1 MFQSQPHR
9 RSRPPRTELDR
20 VQADEP
26 RYRIGFSPVAWAGIS
41 LFVILLTIFLI
52 LLIDGRRV
60 AHAAPAKGRPWAA
73 AQAAGDW
80 ATVRKLAKAEVDR
93 NPRDAEAQNAYG
105 LALFQTGALE
115 EAEGPLIAAES
126 LSPEI
131 ADYKVDLGELYA
143 RRGVTELAAGK
154 YREAVELDPSL
165 VDVRRRLAR
174 ALYTIGDYD
183 ASLEELKEI
192 TRLEPDNWDAYRLT
206 AAVAMGQR
214 QYNDAI
220 QNLKLY
226 TAVVPDAR
234 GWSRMAEAYLSL
246 SPVDT
251 ANGRRAAEQALR
263 LDPSDTR
270 AHVALARINLI
281 QASDDAKKYDRALQH
296 YEAAAD
302 HALPARDAFFMGRIY
317 STAKR
322 SPEEAERAF
331 RMAVS
336 VDSTSKDF
344 LNELGSSLMAQQ
356 KSEDAVAVYSRLM
369 TVDPTNM
376 SAVANKA
383 QSLLLMKKPDE
394 ALATVQAVL
403 LRNENDAGL
412 NKVLADV
419 YLAKGDKSNAKAAYR
434 RVLELS
440 PPSTIGSPAA
450 TELGYILWEEGDFAG
465 SIPVL
470 REALR
475 FDECNSR
482 AVLTLGNSYV
492 KLNQVAEAVAVLKRV
507 DATCPANDQVRQMI
521 RALGQ

>member
-1 MFQSQPHR
+1 MFQSHPHR
-9 RSRPPRTELDR
+9 RSRRPETELDR
-20 VQADEP
+20 ARADEP
-26 RYRIGFSPVAWAGIS
+26 RYRLGLPALAWAGLS
-41 LFVILLTIFLI
+41 LFVILLTVFLI
-52 LLIDGRRV
+52 LLIDGRNI
-60 AHAAPAKGRPWAA
+60 AHAAPAKSRTWSA

-80 ATVRKLAKAEVDR
+80 PQVLKLAKAEVDK

-105 LALFQTGALE
+105 LALVNTGKLE

-131 ADYKVDLGELYA
+131 ADFKVDLGELYA

-154 YREAVELDPSL
+154 YGEAVSLDPSL

-174 ALYTIGDYD
+174 ALFTIGDYD

-214 QYNDAI
+214 EYDVAI

-263 LDPSDTR
+263 LDPADTR

-281 QASDDAKKYDRALQH
+281 QAGKDRTKYDRALAH
-296 YEAAAD
+296 YETAAD
-302 HALPARDAFFMGRIY
+302 YALPARDAFFMGRIY
-317 STAKR
+317 NVRNA
-322 SPEEAERAF
+322 PAEAEEAF
-331 RMAVS
+331 RMAAS
-336 VDSTSKDF
+336 IDSTNKDF
-344 LNELGSSLMAQQ
+344 LNELGSALMAQQ
-356 KSEDAVAVYSRLM
+356 KSEDAVKVYDRLM
-369 TVDPTNM
+369 TVDPGNM

-394 ALATVQAVL
+394 ALATVQSVL
-403 LRNENDAGL
+403 LKNEDDAGL
-412 NKVLADV
+412 NKVLGDI
-419 YLAKGDKSNAKAAYR
+419 YLAKADKSNAKAAYR

-440 PPSTIGSPAA
+440 PAPGVGSPAA
-450 TELGYILWEEGDFAG
+450 TELGYLLWEEGDFAG
-465 SIPVL
+465 SVPVL
-470 REALR
+470 KEALR
-475 FDECNSR
+475 LDECNSR

-492 KLNQVAEAVAVLKRV
+492 KLNQVAEAVAALKRV
-507 DATCPANDQVRQMI
+507 ETTCPGDEQVRQMI
-521 RALGQ
+521 RALAP